1 MDFKKLWVLTSILTV
16 SGILLGTYGSISAY
30 AGNQSTITL
39 GDAHFAPLNGTT
51 SYQIKL
57 YVKYSVSDPT
67 LIGQKLNA
75 VMKVHSSNGTV
86 IKTTSYP
93 PGFTA
98 NNTGTIQLLTNIPIA
113 VAQNITTETFLTDL
127 NKTNIL
133 SNTVKTLPT
142 ISPPIKSSEFTPTI
156 IKNKTWAVERQ

>member
-1 MDFKKLWVLTSILTV
+1 MNMDFKKLSVLISILTI
-16 SGILLGTYGSISAY
+16 SGILLGIHGVISAY
-30 AGNQSTITL
+30 AANQSNITL
-39 GDAHFAPLNGTT
+39 GNAHFAPLNGTT
-51 SYQIKL
+51 NYQIKL
-57 YVKYSVSDPT
+57 NVSYSVSDPT

-93 PGFTA
+93 LGFTA

-133 SNTVKTLPT
+133 SNPVKTLPT
-142 ISPPIKSSEFTPTI
+142 MSPLINSSEFTPTVI
-156 IKNKTWAVERQ
+156 NNKT

>member
-1 MDFKKLWVLTSILTV
+1 MKSDFKKLWVLASILTIL
-16 SGILLGTYGSISAY
+16 GILLGTHGAVSAFT
-30 AGNQSTITL
+30 GNQSNITL
-39 GDAHFAPLNGTT
+39 ADANFAPLDGTT
-51 SYQIKL
+51 NYQIKL
-57 YVKYSVSDPT
+57 NVNYSVSDPT

-93 PGFTA
+93 LGFTV

-113 VAQNITTETFLTDL
+113 IAQNITTETFLTDL

-133 SNTVKTLPT
+133 SNPVKTLPT
-142 ISPPIKSSEFTPTI
+142 ITPPIKSSEFTRTV
-156 IKNKTWAVERQ
+156 IKNKP

>member
-1 MDFKKLWVLTSILTV
+1 MKSDFKKLWVLASILTISGIHLGTHGAV
-16 SGILLGTYGSISAY
+16 SGFT
-30 AGNQSTITL
+30 GNQSNITL
-39 GDAHFAPLNGTT
+39 ADANFAPLDGTT
-51 SYQIKL
+51 NYQIKL
-57 YVKYSVSDPT
+57 NVNYSVSDPT

-93 PGFTA
+93 LGFTA

-113 VAQNITTETFLTDL
+113 IAQNITTETFLTDL

-133 SNTVKTLPT
+133 SNPVKTLPT
-142 ISPPIKSSEFTPTI
+142 ITPPIKSSEFTPTV
-156 IKNKTWAVERQ
+156 IKNKT

>member
-1 MDFKKLWVLTSILTV
+1 MKSDFKKLWVLASILTIL
-16 SGILLGTYGSISAY
+16 GILLGTHGVVSAFT
-30 AGNQSTITL
+30 GNQSNITL
-39 GDAHFAPLNGTT
+39 ADANFAPLDGTT
-51 SYQIKL
+51 NYQIKL
-57 YVKYSVSDPT
+57 NVNYSVSDPT

-93 PGFTA
+93 LGFTA

-113 VAQNITTETFLTDL
+113 IAQNITTETFLTDL

-133 SNTVKTLPT
+133 SNPVKTLPT
-142 ISPPIKSSEFTPTI
+142 ITPPIKSSEFTPTV
-156 IKNKTWAVERQ
+156 IKNKT

>member
-1 MDFKKLWVLTSILTV
+1 MNMDFKKIWVLASILTML
-16 SGILLGTYGSISAY
+16 GISLGTYGTISAFT
-30 AGNQSTITL
+30 GNQSNIIL
-39 GDAHFAPLNGTT
+39 GDAHFTPLTGTAN
-51 SYQIKL
+51 YQIKIN
-57 YVKYSVSDPT
+57 VNYSVSDPT

-93 PGFTA
+93 LGFTA

-113 VAQNITTETFLTDL
+113 IAQNITTETFLTDL

-133 SNTVKTLPT
+133 SNPVKTLPT
-142 ISPPIKSSEFTPTI
+142 IAQPIKSSEFTPTV
-156 IKNKTWAVERQ
+156 IKNKT

>member
-1 MDFKKLWVLTSILTV
+1 MKSDFKKLWVLSSILTI
-16 SGILLGTYGSISAY
+16 SGILLGTHGAVSGFT
-30 AGNQSTITL
+30 GNQSNITL
-39 GDAHFAPLNGTT
+39 ADANFAPLDGTT
-51 SYQIKL
+51 NYQIKL
-57 YVKYSVSDPT
+57 NVNYSVSDPT

-93 PGFTA
+93 LGFTA

-113 VAQNITTETFLTDL
+113 IAQNITTETFLTDL

-133 SNTVKTLPT
+133 SNPVKTLPT
-142 ISPPIKSSEFTPTI
+142 ITQPIKSSEFTPTV
-156 IKNKTWAVERQ
+156 IKNKT

>member
-1 MDFKKLWVLTSILTV
+1 MKSDFKKLWVLASILTISGIHLGTHGAV
-16 SGILLGTYGSISAY
+16 SGFT
-30 AGNQSTITL
+30 GNQSNITL
-39 GDAHFAPLNGTT
+39 ADANFAPLDGTT
-51 SYQIKL
+51 NYQIKL
-57 YVKYSVSDPT
+57 NVNYSVSDPT

-93 PGFTA
+93 LGFTA

-113 VAQNITTETFLTDL
+113 IAQNITTETFLTDL

-133 SNTVKTLPT
+133 SNPVKTLPT
-142 ISPPIKSSEFTPTI
+142 ISQPIKSSEFTPTV
-156 IKNKTWAVERQ
+156 IKNKT

>member
-1 MDFKKLWVLTSILTV
+1 MKSDFKKLWVLASILTIL
-16 SGILLGTYGSISAY
+16 GILLGTHGAVSGFT
-30 AGNQSTITL
+30 GNQSNITL
-39 GDAHFAPLNGTT
+39 ADANFAPLDGTT
-51 SYQIKL
+51 NYQIKL
-57 YVKYSVSDPT
+57 NVNYSVSDPT

-93 PGFTA
+93 LGFTA

-113 VAQNITTETFLTDL
+113 IAQNITTETFLTDL

-133 SNTVKTLPT
+133 SNPVKTLPT
-142 ISPPIKSSEFTPTI
+142 ITPPIKSSEFTPTV
-156 IKNKTWAVERQ
+156 IKNKT

>member
-1 MDFKKLWVLTSILTV
+1 MKSDFKTGWVLASVLTI
-16 SGILLGTYGSISAY
+16 SGVLLGTYGAVSAFT
-30 AGNQSTITL
+30 GNQSNITL
-39 GDAHFAPLNGTT
+39 SDANFAPLDGTT

-57 YVKYSVSDPT
+57 NVNYSVSDPA

-75 VMKVHSSNGTV
+75 VMKVHSSNGSV

-93 PGFTA
+93 LGFTA

-113 VAQNITTETFLTDL
+113 IAQNITTETFLTDL

-133 SNTVKTLPT
+133 SNPVKTLPT
-142 ISPPIKSSEFTPTI
+142 IAQPIKSSEFTPTV
-156 IKNKTWAVERQ
+156 IKNKT

>member
-1 MDFKKLWVLTSILTV
+1 MISDSKKLWVLSSILAI
-16 SGILLGTYGSISAY
+16 SGILLGTHGAVSGFT
-30 AGNQSTITL
+30 GNQSNITL
-39 GDAHFAPLNGTT
+39 ADANFAPLDGTT
-51 SYQIKL
+51 NYQIKL
-57 YVKYSVSDPT
+57 NVNYSVSDPT

-93 PGFTA
+93 LGFTA
-98 NNTGTIQLLTNIPIA
+98 NNTGTLQLLTNIPIA

-133 SNTVKTLPT
+133 SNPVKTLPI
-142 ISPPIKSSEFTPTI
+142 ISPPIKSSDFTPTVI
-156 IKNKTWAVERQ
+156 NNKT